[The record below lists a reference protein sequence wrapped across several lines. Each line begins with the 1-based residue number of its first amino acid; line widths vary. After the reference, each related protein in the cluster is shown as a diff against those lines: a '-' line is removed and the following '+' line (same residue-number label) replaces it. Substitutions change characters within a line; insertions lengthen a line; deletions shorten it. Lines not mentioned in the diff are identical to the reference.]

1 MKAEQ
6 RSAGLPQSV
15 LLLLGSCLPVLG
27 AVLLAPVL
35 PRMQAHFADTPGATV
50 LVPVAL
56 TLPALVVAVIAP
68 FAGMIVD
75 RVGRKPLLLMAML
88 LYTVCGTLP
97 LWLNSLQAIVIS
109 RAGIGLAEAGI
120 MTCCTA
126 LMGDYYQGG
135 RRERLFAL
143 QMVATSL
150 SAAVFMGVGGYLGQD
165 SWRTPFTLYAVGLV
179 FLPLMGL
186 WLWEPVP
193 QNVSGAGR
201 APMPWKGLR
210 PLLGLALLAGL
221 SLFIVPVQ
229 AGYLLNLLG
238 VEAPRQ
244 IGMTMGGNQLGV
256 LLGALSFRLIGSARP
271 ARLLL
276 LAFALA
282 GTGGL
287 LMAAAGSHRTL
298 SLAVFINGLG
308 IGLMLPTLITRIM
321 ALVDFNQRGRASGYF
336 TAAIFAGEFISPLV
350 VLMMTQGVSSAL
362 PTALAIISAV
372 QCVIALCCL
381 RISSPVVLGERA

>member
-6 RSAGLPQSV
+6 RSAGMPQSV

-35 PRMQAHFADTPGATV
+35 PRMQAHFADTPGAAV

-56 TLPALVVAVIAP
+56 TLPALMIAVLAP
-68 FAGMIVD
+68 LAGMIVD
-75 RVGRKPLLLMAML
+75 RVGRKPLLLMSML

-97 LWLNSLQAIVIS
+97 LWLESLQSIVIS

-120 MTCCTA
+120 MTCCTT
-126 LMGDYYQGG
+126 LMGDYYRGEG
-135 RRERLFAL
+135 RERLFAL

-150 SAAVFMGVGGYLGQD
+150 SAAVFMGVGGYLGQN

-256 LLGALSFRLIGSARP
+256 LLGALSFRLIGSTRP

-282 GTGGL
+282 GIGGL

-298 SLAVFINGLG
+298 SMAVFINGLG

-321 ALVDFNQRGRASGYF
+321 ALVDFNQRGRASGFF

-350 VLMMTQGVSSAL
+350 VLMMTQGASSAL
-362 PTALAIISAV
+362 PTALTIIGGL

-381 RISSPVVLGERA
+381 KISSPVVLGERA

>member
-1 MKAEQ
+1 M
-6 RSAGLPQSV
+6 PQSV

-35 PRMQAHFADTPGATV
+35 PRMQAHFAETPGAAV

-56 TLPALVVAVIAP
+56 TLPALMIAVLAP

-97 LWLNSLQAIVIS
+97 LWLESLEAIVIS
-109 RAGIGLAEAGI
+109 RGGIGLAEAGI
-120 MTCCTA
+120 MTCCTT

-150 SAAVFMGVGGYLGQD
+150 SAALFMGVGGYLGQD
-165 SWRTPFTLYAVGLV
+165 SWRTPFRLYAVGLV
-179 FLPLMGL
+179 FLPLMAF
-186 WLWEPVP
+186 WLWEPVS
-193 QNVSGAGR
+193 QKVSEQGG
-201 APMPWKGLR
+201 APMPWSRLR

-238 VEAPRQ
+238 VDSPQQ

-256 LLGALSFRLIGSARP
+256 VLGALSFRLIGSARP

-298 SLAVFINGLG
+298 SMAVFINGLG

-321 ALVDFNQRGRASGYF
+321 ALVDFNQRGRASGFF

-350 VLMMTQGVSSAL
+350 VLMMTQGASSAL
-362 PTALAIISAV
+362 PTALAIIGGL

-381 RISSPVVLGERA
+381 KVSAPVAAGERA